1 MRVKQMI
8 CIVYCGRPWFAA
20 YIMFMQSTH
29 QIQVLTEPSC
39 RAQAIFYSLPHNE
52 CDTHY
57 RGLTY
62 SVKQTVRESVGL
74 RLERGKLVC
83 EFNFHKVDV
92 NMPCRLYK
100 QLTVDIIVVRKKL
113 TIKRTQAKVLDWQ
126 RVGANF
132 TSVNVHL

>member
-1 MRVKQMI
+1 MNESQTNDM
-8 CIVYCGRPWFAA
+8 YCLLRTAMVCRLYNVHAKHTSNTGFDRT
-20 YIMFMQSTH
+20 FM
-29 QIQVLTEPSC
+29 PF
-39 RAQAIFYSLPHNE
+39 FYSLPHNE

-74 RLERGKLVC
+74 PLERGKLVC

-92 NMPCRLYK
+92 NLHCRLYT
-100 QLTVDIIVVRKKL
+100 QLTVGIIVVRKKL
-113 TIKRTQAKVLDWQ
+113 TIKRTQVKVLDWQ